1 MSAAELA
8 EAVCLHC
15 QSVYST
21 SNPWR
26 EQCCS
31 EQCQVAHRVL
41 GTRTRNRQ
49 WASSHR
55 QCRRSNAWLAGAPP
69 YATYLPGGTMSVE
82 FDPRPK
88 WPVELRNA
96 RGLHG
101 AMTSLL
107 DVGHEARFPTFSL
120 RQIARGWAV
129 HWWHESGMR
138 FALQRINGALFDRPT
153 TFRFGPLFRL
163 KAPIVKRRGRQ
174 RVRLDTITP
183 VVIRTKG
190 GASECVRPSTPAIVE
205 ALGGEWL
212 QRFGLRYLAEQDL
225 IRAEVVGVSTEP
237 TSIPFGGKY
246 GTVRGWSGAV
256 ELEVNAVSRWLLELA
271 SRVGFGTRTAFGC
284 GVIRVTELP

>member
-69 YATYLPGGTMSVE
+69 YSSHLPGCTMAVE
-82 FDPRPK
+82 FDPVPK
-88 WPVELRNA
+88 WPIELRNA

-101 AMTSLL
+101 ALTALL
-107 DVGHEARFPTFSL
+107 DIGHVPRFPLFSL
-120 RQIARGWAV
+120 RPVARGWAV
-129 HWWHESGMR
+129 HWWHETGSK
-138 FALQRINGALFDRPT
+138 FANRRVNGALFDRPT
-153 TFRFGPLFRL
+153 TFKFGPAFRL
-163 KAPIVKRRGRQ
+163 RAPVVKRRGRQ
-174 RVRLDTITP
+174 RVRIDTITP
-183 VVIRTKG
+183 VVIRTG
-190 GASECVRPSTPAIVE
+190 GGKAECVRPSTISMRE
-205 ALGGEWL
+205 ALTGEWL
-212 QRFGLRYLAEQDL
+212 QRFGLRYITTQDL
-225 IRAEVVGVSTEP
+225 ARVEVLKVETEP

-271 SRVGFGTRTAFGC
+271 SRVGFGSRTAFGC